1 VRSQGGW
8 ILLNGRNHLPVF
20 LSIRGIPDVADQR
33 IDANDPLSPAINSL
47 KSLKIEMTGAARRAL
62 AARCLEAAQS
72 SAPISLVERIRRVLG
87 MEIPRTATLAAA
99 GMLVVLG
106 VAVTLVALREQG
118 RPAASYAS
126 DVKLL
131 SISPDSQGRVTL
143 EWRDG
148 SRQTYTVLKSSN
160 PRDFSRG
167 QSYTVR
173 GTRWTDPSPEPGGVT
188 YYRVE

>member
-1 VRSQGGW
+1 
-8 ILLNGRNHLPVF
+8 
-20 LSIRGIPDVADQR
+20 
-33 IDANDPLSPAINSL
+33 
-47 KSLKIEMTGAARRAL
+47 
-62 AARCLEAAQS
+62 
-72 SAPISLVERIRRVLG
+72 

-106 VAVTLVALREQG
+106 VAVTLVALREQA
-118 RPAASYAS
+118 RPVSGYAS
-126 DVKLL
+126 DVKLV

-167 QSYTVR
+167 QSYTVAGR
-173 GTRWTDPSPEPGGVT
+173 GGPTPAPSRGE
-188 YYRVE
+188 